1 MTVPFYSGPT
11 LDDVMRWTF
20 EMILDEGEHICPT
33 KGPAKELSGV
43 ILEISNPLARIS
55 RTETRGRPFSCLG
68 ELCWYLSKTN
78 KLDFIEYYVPGYKI
92 YADGD
97 VIVGGYGP
105 RLFSWKN
112 VDQFTR
118 VIDLLK
124 KNPASRKAVVQLF
137 DSEDLVVDYKDVPC
151 TCTLQFMVR
160 QSQLNMFTHM
170 RSNDAFLGLP
180 HDVFCF
186 TMLQEIMAK
195 TLGVKLGK
203 YKHMVGSLHIYDKDE
218 NQAQLFLNEGW
229 QPTGNLMEP
238 MPDGD
243 PWPAIQSVLSAERA
257 IRVGEGF
264 DLKVVDSLNDYWAD
278 IVRLLLIF
286 RAQKDK
292 DVGEMRDIQGQMAH
306 ETYHQ
311 FIDKRIG
318 DLSRTS
324 LPVLDS

>member
-20 EMILDEGEHICPT
+20 ESILDEGEHISPT
-33 KGPAKELSGV
+33 KGSAKELSGV
-43 ILEISNPLARIS
+43 VLEISNPLARIS

-78 KLDFIEYYVPGYKI
+78 KLDFIEYYVPGYKT

-97 VIVGGYGP
+97 VIIGGYGP

-118 VIDLLK
+118 VVDLLK
-124 KNPASRKAVVQLF
+124 KNPASRKAVIQLF

-160 QSQLNMFTHM
+160 QSQLHMFAHM

-195 TLGVKLGK
+195 ALGVKLGK

-218 NQAQLFLNEGW
+218 NQARLFLDEGW

-243 PWPAIQSVLSAERA
+243 PWRAIQSVLSAERA

-264 DLKVVDSLNDYWAD
+264 DPKVVDSLNGYWAD
-278 IVRLLLIF
+278 IVRLLRIF
-286 RAQKDK
+286 RAHKDK
-292 DVGEMRDIQGQMAH
+292 DVGKMRDMRGQMAH

-324 LPVLDS
+324 RSVLDS

>member
-1 MTVPFYSGPT
+1 
-11 LDDVMRWTF
+11 MRWTF
-20 EMILDEGEHICPT
+20 EVILDEGEHICPT

-43 ILEISNPLARIS
+43 VLEISNPLARIS

-78 KLDFIEYYVPGYKI
+78 KLDFIEYYVPGYKN

-105 RLFSWKN
+105 RLFSWKT

-118 VIDLLK
+118 VVDLLK

-137 DSEDLVVDYKDVPC
+137 DSEDLAVDYKDVPC

-160 QSQLNMFTHM
+160 QNQLYMFTHM

-218 NQAQLFLNEGW
+218 NQAQLFLDEGW

-264 DLKVVDSLNDYWAD
+264 DPKVVDSLNDYWAD

-286 RAQKDK
+286 RAHKDK
-292 DVGEMRDIQGQMAH
+292 NVGKMRDMQGQMAH

-324 LPVLDS
+324 PSVLDS